1 MMGQNTKDKEEKIYA
16 AIMNLKKGNDSDKS
30 LAFECIGILGNES
43 TEESF
48 ENRLNIVEELIKK
61 HFEINKEIQKK

>member
-1 MMGQNTKDKEEKIYA
+1 MMDQSIKDKEKNIYA
-16 AIMNLKKGNDSDKS
+16 TIINLKKGNDSDKS

-48 ENRLNIVEELIKK
+48 ERRLNIVEELIKK
-61 HFEINKEIQKK
+61 YFEINK